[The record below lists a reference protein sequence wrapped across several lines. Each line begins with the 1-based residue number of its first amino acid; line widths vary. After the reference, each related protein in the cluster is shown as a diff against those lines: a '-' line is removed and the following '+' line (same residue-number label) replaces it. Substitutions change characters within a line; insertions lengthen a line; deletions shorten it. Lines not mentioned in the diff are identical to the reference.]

1 MKGNTTAEE
10 RKNREAQ
17 RDSYKAA
24 NWAFV
29 IKMTPERWRCPH
41 GEASLN

>member
-1 MKGNTTAEE
+1 MKGNTTADE

-17 RDSYKAA
+17 RDGYKAA

-29 IKMTPERWRCPH
+29 IKMTPNGGGAGRMVKR
-41 GEASLN
+41 G